1 MRSNTRLIDKKISGQ
16 CKAYQIITDAHS
28 YDEAVERC
36 DNLSADLL
44 GPTLD
49 DVDYEKFVLKHF
61 AHPPTF
67 LVTFYKSNKFAF
79 KTVVALFSITLKM
92 STYTTGI

>member
-1 MRSNTRLIDKKISGQ
+1 MKSNIRLIDKKFSGQ

-28 YDEAVERC
+28 YDEAVEKC

-61 AHPPTF
+61 ANPTTF
-67 LVTFYKSNKFAF
+67 LVTFYKKKKLHSKR
-79 KTVVALFSITLKM
+79 
-92 STYTTGI
+92 